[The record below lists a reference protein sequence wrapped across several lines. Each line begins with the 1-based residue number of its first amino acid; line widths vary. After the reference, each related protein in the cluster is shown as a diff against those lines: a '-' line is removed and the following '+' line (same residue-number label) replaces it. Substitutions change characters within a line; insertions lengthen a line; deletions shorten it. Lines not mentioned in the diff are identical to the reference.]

1 MANIS
6 DHQQTRLRALQRLVI
21 DIGRQDFDERYGD
34 LRLTPVVGLICAYEE
49 EANIAD
55 VLRRVPKVACGLEV
69 TPLVIVDGGQDETPT
84 SPWKAGPS
92 PSCSR

>member
-49 EANIAD
+49 EAKTCFGAC
-55 VLRRVPKVACGLEV
+55 RRLP
-69 TPLVIVDGGQDETPT
+69 
-84 SPWKAGPS
+84 AGWRS
-92 PSCSR
+92 HHS